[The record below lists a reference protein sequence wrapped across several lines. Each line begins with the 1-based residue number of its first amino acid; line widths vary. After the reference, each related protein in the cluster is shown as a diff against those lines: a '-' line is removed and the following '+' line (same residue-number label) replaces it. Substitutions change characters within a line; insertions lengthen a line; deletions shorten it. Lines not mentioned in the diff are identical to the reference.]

1 MTSMP
6 ASRNARAITLAPRS
20 CPSRPGLATSTRIG
34 ARSEGGMDSGIGRRR
49 ISQPACRPDAVAHR
63 LTGER
68 HLFGM
73 RTNGARSAVKLPEA
87 QFRAI
92 GRALADPHR
101 YAILQ
106 QVAGADGMACGL
118 LEEHAVLSPATV
130 SHHMKELSEAGLIEV
145 SRKGRD
151 AYLSLRRPVLDAYLE
166 RLANL

>member
-1 MTSMP
+1 M
-6 ASRNARAITLAPRS
+6 RS
-20 CPSRPGLATSTRIG
+20 
-34 ARSEGGMDSGIGRRR
+34 
-49 ISQPACRPDAVAHR
+49 
-63 LTGER
+63 
-68 HLFGM
+68 
-73 RTNGARSAVKLPEA
+73 NGAKSAVELPDA

-106 QVAGADGMACGL
+106 QVAGADGMACSL

-130 SHHMKELSEAGLIEV
+130 SHHMKELSEAGLIEI

-166 RLANL
+166 RLADL